1 MMRELGS
8 IDISDEKRLVL
19 KIGEYQG
26 SSERI
31 DLRLYVKK
39 GEDLIATRSGVSCPG
54 EYLDSFIKLI
64 NKLDN
69 V

>member
-1 MMRELGS
+1 MMRELGF
-8 IDISDEKRLVL
+8 IDVSDEKKLIL

-39 GEDLIATRSGVSCPG
+39 GKDLIATRSGVSCPG
-54 EYLDSFIKLI
+54 DLLDSFVELI
-64 NKLDN
+64 NKLN
-69 V
+69 SV

>member
-1 MMRELGS
+1 MRELGYLDVS
-8 IDISDEKRLVL
+8 EEKRLIL

-31 DLRLYVKK
+31 DFRLYVKK
-39 GEDLIATRSGVSCPG
+39 DKDFIATRSGVSCPG
-54 EYLDSFIKLI
+54 DLLDSFVKLI
-64 NKLDN
+64 NKLNN

>member
-1 MMRELGS
+1 MMKEIGFL
-8 IDISDEKRLVL
+8 DVTDDKRLIL

-26 SSERI
+26 GSERI

-39 GEDLIATRSGVSCPG
+39 GKDLIATRSGVSCPG
-54 EYLDSFIKLI
+54 DLLDSFVKLI

>member
-8 IDISDEKRLVL
+8 IDISDEKRLTL

-39 GEDLIATRSGVSCPG
+39 DKDFIATRSGVSCPG